1 MEPTTRLPRKLIAAA
16 EDVPAVTGAALLTR
30 AAELLADASERAR
43 VLGEAARLATLAGRL
58 EQATSLVERG
68 LALDPPDRVRGAL
81 LVTSGRIAW
90 MSRPPVEAT
99 ALLLDGA
106 ALLELE
112 DRAEAVSA
120 LADAFHATL
129 ASGSVATS
137 IVERILGL
145 VDRAEPT
152 ERVLADLV
160 SGISLVQLGRLDEG
174 ERVLRGLLAEPDT
187 VGPASRLQ
195 DAGVIAAMWLYDYPR
210 ALEEAARAIESA
222 RSAGHLSRLPQLLQF
237 QGFCEARSGRFAAA
251 YAAVSEAVSL
261 AEELGQVV
269 VWSDAVNTL
278 AGLEARLG
286 LHDRCHEHAALA
298 IDRCTALGLDW
309 FRGHALLNLA
319 LSDLALG
326 RCEQAVGLVEDGHAL
341 LRSMGVRDPDEFAY
355 ETLVEALVQLGRD
368 DAAAGA
374 VAEMEA
380 LFAAVGRP
388 AHDSLAV
395 RCAALVAEDA
405 RAPALFER
413 AIALHPGL
421 RAVRARP
428 HTSPLRRAASSD
440 GSAAWGPRRATG
452 CAGALRAARCRLVGR
467 AVPQGARRERSAPA
481 EA

>member
-1 MEPTTRLPRKLIAAA
+1 M
-16 EDVPAVTGAALLTR
+16 
-30 AAELLADASERAR
+30 
-43 VLGEAARLATLAGRL
+43 
-58 EQATSLVERG
+58 
-68 LALDPPDRVRGAL
+68 RGAL

-120 LADAFHATL
+120 LSDAFRATL

-222 RSAGHLSRLPQLLQF
+222 RSAGHLSRLPQLLQI
-237 QGFCEARSGRFAAA
+237 QGFCEARSGHFAAA
-251 YAAVSEAVSL
+251 YAAVAEAVSL

-298 IDRCTALGLDW
+298 IDRCAALGLDW

-326 RCEQAVGLVEDGHAL
+326 RCGQAVGLVEDGHAL

-380 LFAAVGRP
+380 LFAAVGR
-388 AHDSLAV
+388 ASTI
-395 RCAALVAEDA
+395 R
-405 RAPALFER
+405 
-413 AIALHPGL
+413 
-421 RAVRARP
+421 
-428 HTSPLRRAASSD
+428 SPS
-440 GSAAWGPRRATG
+440 
-452 CAGALRAARCRLVGR
+452 
-467 AVPQGARRERSAPA
+467 GARRSSRRTAMPPGSLNAQSHSTPSTTRRSSLPAHISSLASGFVGWVSGVGPATSYGLRWSSSSGSVPTGGPSGAAGSWPRAERACGS
-481 EA
+481 